1 MTLKEYRFYKGALVA
16 PLLFMV
22 SRVFAQETVRTF
34 PVPVPQSAGGGS
46 FIWLTLVTLVL
57 AATLVALVA
66 WYVRKSVKFDAAS
79 GLVEVLSTQ
88 GVGPRER
95 LLVVRVEGR
104 VFLVGHTPSQINL
117 IAELDGDA
125 IPAKPVKSPD
135 AVGDFAAK
143 LTEMIRRRVG

>member
-1 MTLKEYRFYKGALVA
+1 MTLKEYRFYKGALAA
-16 PLLFMV
+16 PFLLMV

-57 AATLVALVA
+57 GATLVALVA

-117 IAELDGDA
+117 IAELDGDSML
-125 IPAKPVKSPD
+125 AKPVKSPD